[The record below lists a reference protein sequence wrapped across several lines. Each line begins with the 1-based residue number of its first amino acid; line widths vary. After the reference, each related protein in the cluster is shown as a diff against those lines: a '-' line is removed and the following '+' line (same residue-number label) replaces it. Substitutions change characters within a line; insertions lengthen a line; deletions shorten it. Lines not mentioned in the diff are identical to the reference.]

1 MTLELQGL
9 AVHYPAFTLG
19 PLDLTV
25 EAGERV
31 ALVGPNGA
39 GKSTLLK
46 AAGAR
51 LLEYAGQVLTD
62 GAALRGREPEARERI
77 GFLPE
82 TLEGCGWMTVGEHLE
97 LLAAFFPSWDAGY
110 AAALLDRL
118 ALAPDAKLGTLSK
131 GMRVKLGFVAAE
143 AYRPP
148 VLLLDEPTS
157 GLDPVVRREM
167 IGAIRQVVT
176 ERPGRLV
183 LFSTHILEDVDW
195 IAQRVLVIS
204 GGRLLCDARTED
216 LKRRQANQPLSDILY
231 QILLGSAGEPTP
243 LQRPAR
249 G

>member
-1 MTLELQGL
+1 
-9 AVHYPAFTLG
+9 
-19 PLDLTV
+19 
-25 EAGERV
+25 
-31 ALVGPNGA
+31 
-39 GKSTLLK
+39 
-46 AAGAR
+46 
-51 LLEYAGQVLTD
+51 
-62 GAALRGREPEARERI
+62 
-77 GFLPE
+77 
-82 TLEGCGWMTVGEHLE
+82 MTVKEHLDF
-97 LLAAFFPSWDAGY
+97 LAAFYPSWDAGY
-110 AAALLDRL
+110 AGRLLDRL
-118 ALAPDAKLGTLSK
+118 ALAPDAKVGALSK

-167 IGAIRQVVT
+167 IGAIRQAVT

-204 GGRLLCDARTED
+204 GGQLLCDARTDD
-216 LKRRQANQPLSDILY
+216 LKRRQANRPLSDVLY